1 MKAAEAAERC
11 NEDETMHILY
21 VRTDAKRLLAFVRLM
36 IMVVVLLL
44 LDMVDV
50 VICTYIIQVRGR
62 NSY

>member
-1 MKAAEAAERC
+1 
-11 NEDETMHILY
+11 MHILY
-21 VRTDAKRLLAFVRLM
+21 VRTDAMRLLAFVRLM
-36 IMVVVLLL
+36 IMVVMLLL